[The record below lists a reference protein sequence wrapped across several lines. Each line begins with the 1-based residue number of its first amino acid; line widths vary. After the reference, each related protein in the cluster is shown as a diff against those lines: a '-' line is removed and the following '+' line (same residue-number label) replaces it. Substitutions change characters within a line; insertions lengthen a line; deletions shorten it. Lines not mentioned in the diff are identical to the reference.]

1 MRDRIFLAVLLSA
14 ALALPALAQQTNST
28 SSQQPAA
35 TDQKTT
41 SPSQSSTASQ
51 KQPRDSHTDF
61 WEGDQ
66 PSAAALIFH
75 PFASKGY
82 VRRHT
87 EPIRDRL
94 NELEQ
99 MNSSNSTMA
108 KDVDTRAQHGIQLV
122 SEKTNEGDQHA
133 SEASNKSQLAQQTA
147 SAVNTRLPKV
157 ETVVDGLDQYKAG
170 GAQTVIQYR
179 PGQTVLSKAA
189 KQSLDE
195 MATQLKDQRGY
206 VVEVH
211 GYSSGTGQAAIASSR
226 RMADAVLRYLVLNHE
241 IPAYRIYAMGM
252 GNAPATAEEAS
263 TGKRS
268 SRNRV
273 EVSVLKNSVD
283 QLASTSS
290 SGASAPPK

>member
-1 MRDRIFLAVLLSA
+1 MKDRIFLAVLLSA
-14 ALALPALAQQTNST
+14 ALALPALAQQTNSS

-35 TDQKTT
+35 TDQKNT

-51 KQPRDSHTDF
+51 KEPRDSHTDF

-170 GAQTVIQYR
+170 TQTVIQYR
-179 PGQTVLSKAA
+179 PGQTVLSKDA

-211 GYSSGTGQAAIASSR
+211 GYSSGSGQAAIASSR
-226 RMADAVLRYLVLNHE
+226 RMADSVVRYLVLNHE

-263 TGKRS
+263 TRKRS

>member
-28 SSQQPAA
+28 TSQQPAA

-61 WEGDQ
+61 WEGDE

-82 VRRHT
+82 VQRHT
-87 EPIRDRL
+87 QPIRDRL

-99 MNSSNSTMA
+99 LNASHSRMT
-108 KDVDTRAQHGIQLV
+108 KDADTHAQQGIQLA
-122 SEKTNEGDQHA
+122 SDKTKEGDQHA
-133 SEASNKSQLAQQTA
+133 SDASSKSQLAQQTA
-147 SAVNTRLPKV
+147 SSVNDRLPKV
-157 ETVVDGLDQYKAG
+157 ENLVGGIDQYKAG
-170 GAQTVIQYR
+170 TQTVIQYR
-179 PGQTVLSKAA
+179 PGQTVLSKDA
-189 KQSLDE
+189 KRALDE
-195 MATQLKDQRGY
+195 MATQLKDQHGY
-206 VVEVH
+206 VLEVH
-211 GYSSGTGQAAIASSR
+211 GYSSGQGQAAISSSR
-226 RMADAVLRYLVLNHE
+226 RMADSVVRYLVLNHE
-241 IPAYRIYAMGM
+241 IPAYRIYVVGM
-252 GNAPATAEEAS
+252 GNASSTAEEAS
-263 TGKRS
+263 TRKRS

-290 SGASAPPK
+290 SGGSAPPK

>member
-1 MRDRIFLAVLLSA
+1 MKDRIFLAVLLSA
-14 ALALPALAQQTNST
+14 ALALPAVAQQTNSS

-99 MNSSNSTMA
+99 MNSSNSRMA
-108 KDVDTRAQHGIQLV
+108 KDVDDRAQHGIQLV

-170 GAQTVIQYR
+170 TQTVIQYR
-179 PGQTVLSKAA
+179 PGQTVLSKDA

-211 GYSSGTGQAAIASSR
+211 GYSSGSGQAAIASSR
-226 RMADAVLRYLVLNHE
+226 RMADAVVRYLVLNHE

-268 SRNRV
+268 SRNRI

-283 QLASTSS
+283 QLVSTSS

>member
-1 MRDRIFLAVLLSA
+1 MKDRIFLAVLLSA
-14 ALALPALAQQTNST
+14 ALALPALAQQTNSS

-51 KQPRDSHTDF
+51 KEPRDSHTDF

-94 NELEQ
+94 NELEE
-99 MNSSNSTMA
+99 MNSSNSRMA
-108 KDVDTRAQHGIQLV
+108 KDVDDRAQHGIQLV

-170 GAQTVIQYR
+170 TQTVIQYR
-179 PGQTVLSKAA
+179 PGQTVLSKDA

-211 GYSSGTGQAAIASSR
+211 GYSSGSGQAAIASSR
-226 RMADAVLRYLVLNHE
+226 RMADAVVRYLVLNHE

-252 GNAPATAEEAS
+252 GNAPATAQEAS